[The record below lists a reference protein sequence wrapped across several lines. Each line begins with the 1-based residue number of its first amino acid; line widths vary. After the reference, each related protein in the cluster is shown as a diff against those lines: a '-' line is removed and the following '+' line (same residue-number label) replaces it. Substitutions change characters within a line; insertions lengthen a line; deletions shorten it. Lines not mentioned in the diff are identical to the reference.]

1 MRKKDLNKQIHSLQT
16 SLGIA
21 KGSLEFWK
29 NYTEFLQEKLSE
41 LKEKAL
47 NHEQVINENEELK
60 KLVAE
65 VTSDLNA
72 LRRSSGFA
80 HAYCAYDGWLDKEY
94 CDRCRENGYNDW
106 KWRGVL
112 KNEENH

>member
-1 MRKKDLNKQIHSLQT
+1 MRKKELKQELSSLHTDLET
-16 SLGIA
+16 A
-21 KGSLEFWK
+21 KNNAGFWK
-29 NYTEFLQEKLSE
+29 RYAEFSQEKLE
-41 LKEKAL
+41 DNKQLREENLRL
-47 NHEQVINENEELK
+47 N
-60 KLVAE
+60 KLLVE

-72 LRRSSGFA
+72 LRQSSGFV

>member
-1 MRKKDLNKQIHSLQT
+1 MRKKELKRELNSLRTDLEVAENSVK
-16 SLGIA
+16 
-21 KGSLEFWK
+21 FWK
-29 NYTEFLQEKLSE
+29 GYAQFIDGVQEDNRLLRE
-41 LKEKAL
+41 ENLRL
-47 NHEQVINENEELK
+47 NRL
-60 KLVAE
+60 LAE
-65 VTSDLNA
+65 MTSDLNA

-106 KWRGVL
+106 KWRGSF